1 MTDKRFKITDD
12 GVLIDT
18 LTTETFKTVEDV
30 VDILNY
36 YENTCLKLEKRIRE
50 LKDNNKEYNHISHGN
65 LSEEKYKGLPYG
77 YYADSKADEMIRNL
91 LEHKPLN
98 CSDRIKSDRYD

>member
-1 MTDKRFKITDD
+1 MTEKRFKIDD
-12 GVLIDT
+12 NGVLIDT

-36 YENTCLKLEKRIRE
+36 YENSCLRFEKRIRE
-50 LKDNNKEYNHISHGN
+50 LKDNNKETNHISHGN
-65 LSEEKYKGLPYG
+65 LSEEKYKGSYG
-77 YYADSKADEMIRNL
+77 YYTDSKTDEMIRDL
-91 LEHKPLN
+91 LEHKPFN